1 MNDMKY
7 ISEWDA
13 ERAMKDFEVD
23 RVLLAE
29 VLDTALSRGGDFGE
43 LYFQDLV
50 SVNLY
55 LDDHLVRSASQHVVR
70 GVGLRV
76 LKGDQMGFSHCV
88 SMDRASL
95 LKAADIASRIA
106 DGSRSVRSRDLTPR
120 PVPAIYSDGDSDFD
134 IAALRTWLESVDA
147 AVSGLDSRV
156 IKCTA
161 GSYASRDR
169 ILIVN
174 SEGLIAHDDRPD
186 CGSWVQ
192 CVAQAGDRCES
203 NGTSRGWRRR
213 QSAVFTPALAREMA
227 REVVASTVELFD
239 AVEAPAGEFP
249 LVLEAGEGGIL
260 VHEAM
265 GHGFEADF
273 IRKNTSIFSG
283 RLGQRCA
290 PDFVNIFDTG
300 IHSDD
305 RGSLCIDDEGTPAQ
319 ETCLVRNGTLESWMH
334 DRVSARHFNLAPTG
348 NGRRQ
353 CYQDLPIPRMRS
365 TSIAAGPHDREE
377 IIASTKWGIYARQF
391 SNGQVNIGQGDFTFY
406 MKRGY
411 LIENGR
417 LGRPIK
423 DVNIIG
429 NGPKILEELEM
440 VGNDLVVPAAM
451 GGCGKNGQSV
461 PISCGSPTL
470 KLHKITVGGRS

>member
-1 MNDMKY
+1 ME
-7 ISEWDA
+7 S
-13 ERAMKDFEVD
+13 FEVD
-23 RVLLAE
+23 RILLAE
-29 VLDTALSRGGDFGE
+29 VLEASLSRGGDFAE
-43 LYFQDLV
+43 LYFQDMV

-55 LDDHLVRSASQHVVR
+55 LDDHLVRSASQNVAR
-70 GVGLRV
+70 GVGIRV
-76 LKGDQMGFSHCV
+76 LRGDQMGFSHCV
-88 SMDRASL
+88 NMDRTSL

-106 DGSRSVRSRDLTPR
+106 DGSRSVRVQEFASR
-120 PVPAIYSDGDSDFD
+120 PVPAIYTDGDSEFD

-147 AVSGLDSRV
+147 TVSGMDNRV
-156 IKCTA
+156 IKCTT
-161 GSYASRDR
+161 GCYASRDR
-169 ILIVN
+169 IFIAN
-174 SEGLIAHDDRPD
+174 SEGLLAHDDRPD

-192 CVAQAGDRCES
+192 CVAQEGDRCES

-213 QSAVFTPALAREMA
+213 QSVVFTPALAREMA
-227 REVVASTVELFD
+227 REVVDWTMDLFD

-273 IRKNTSIFSG
+273 IRKETSIFSG

-300 IHSDD
+300 IRSDD
-305 RGSLCIDDEGTPAQ
+305 RGSLCIDDEGTPVQ
-319 ETCLVRNGTLESWMH
+319 ETCLVQNGMLESWMH
-334 DRVSARHFNLAPTG
+334 DRVSARHFNVAPTG

-365 TSIAAGPHDREE
+365 TFIAAGPHDRDE
-377 IIASTKWGIYARQF
+377 IISSTKRGIYARQF

-411 LIENGR
+411 LIEDGK
-417 LGRPIK
+417 LGHPIK

-440 VGNDLVVPAAM
+440 VGNDLVVPSTM
-451 GGCGKNGQSV
+451 SSCGKSGQGVPVSV
-461 PISCGSPTL
+461 GSPTL
-470 KLHKITVGGRS
+470 KLRGITVGGRC